1 MKRALVLI
9 GAVGILAIG
18 ATAAMALGAAGTSST
33 SATTSSTTTTTSETT
48 SETAAVKVWLCH
60 HTGSA
65 KHPYHLIHVSGHA
78 VAAHR
83 RHGDLDPGAGN
94 TCPTSQPAGAK
105 VHGKSG
111 SAHEKNKAAK
121 HSAAKDDDAAE
132 AKDSDT
138 DDG

>member
-1 MKRALVLI
+1 MKRTLVLI

-18 ATAAMALGAAGTSST
+18 ATAAMALGAAGTSRP
-33 SATTSSTTTTTSETT
+33 SATTGATPTTT

-65 KHPYHLIHVSGHA
+65 KHPYHLIHVSEHA

-83 RHGDLDPGAGN
+83 RHGDVDPGAGN

-138 DDG
+138 DDDG